1 MSRSVKQYIWGAVIL
16 AIAMV
21 FVMQFRPGAQ
31 LQGAGAEAA
40 EPSCA
45 VESEG
50 RCIVTQSDFL
60 AAFRLVASG
69 NVEEDSKR
77 ETIRQLVLE
86 GLVQRWL
93 LLEDATRLGIAVSEE
108 DVSRELG
115 RSLVR
120 VSLPADHE
128 NDMLSYQLGLSQLD
142 GAARAVPFKDPKTEK
157 FDYERYKKWVQRVS
171 GKTLQDFREYATNEE
186 LAARMRS
193 IIKSRARISDDE
205 AHAEFAVTNS
215 KIVIE
220 HVQLSRDWYGRQVE
234 SSDEA
239 VSKWAA
245 ANAKELDEA
254 FESKKDEFAP
264 SCRKA
269 RHILVRVDDSG
280 DKEVA
285 KKKAREKLD
294 SVRKLLDGKESFADV
309 ARAFSEDSRSAAQ
322 GGDLG
327 CFAAGKLVRPNT
339 AKAVDDAVYATDKG
353 KVSGVVESNVGLHLV
368 TVDALFEGAAAEKEG
383 RFQIARER
391 FLKVEA
397 DRLAAEA
404 AKEIGAAANGGKTLQ
419 QATDAHLAAHPVK
432 GAKVEDADRPKV
444 ETSSEF
450 TMAGPPFPGVES
462 PLQAAHAL
470 FQLEVGSVLVDPI
483 KTYTGFA
490 VARLKEKKPLDPKE
504 WDEKRAQI
512 IDSLRQEKQR
522 DALIAYVHLLREK
535 YAKTITYTTKEEK
548 KPAKSERK
556 KGEPPP
562 ALVPQPVGSPF
573 DE

>member
-31 LQGAGAEAA
+31 LQGAGAEAV

-245 ANAKELDEA
+245 TNAKELDEA

-285 KKKAREKLD
+285 KKKAREKVD
-294 SVRKLLDGKESFADV
+294 SARKLLDGKESFADV
-309 ARAFSEDSRSAAQ
+309 ARALSEDSYSAAQ

-397 DRLAAEA
+397 DRLGAEA

>member
-31 LQGAGAEAA
+31 LQGAGAEAV

-245 ANAKELDEA
+245 TNAKELDEA
-254 FESKKDEFAP
+254 FEGKKDEFAP

-294 SVRKLLDGKESFADV
+294 SARKLLDGKESFADV
-309 ARAFSEDSRSAAQ
+309 ARALSEDSHSAAQ
-322 GGDLG
+322 GGSLG

-353 KVSGVVESNVGLHLV
+353 QVSGVVESNFGLHLV

-383 RFQIARER
+383 RSQIARER

-404 AKEIGAAANGGKTLQ
+404 AKEIGAAASGGKTLQ

-556 KGEPPP
+556 KGEPPAP
-562 ALVPQPVGSPF
+562 LVPQPVGNPF